1 MGKRNLQ
8 YPVEDG
14 AKVVGKET
22 AHRQIYFA
30 AKVEKG
36 FFIGM
41 GNEVL
46 VTVDSKKFFYG
57 FVFTKE
63 VKKDGMASYTVYDQ
77 LRYLK
82 NKDTIVYKKKTADEV
97 IRIIAKR
104 FLLKCG
110 TLAKTGWRRISG

>member
-1 MGKRNLQ
+1 
-8 YPVEDG
+8 
-14 AKVVGKET
+14 
-22 AHRQIYFA
+22 
-30 AKVEKG
+30 
-36 FFIGM
+36 M

-110 TLAKTGWRRISG
+110 TLAKTGWRRSAVEDNTALFDMIQNALDDTLMVKGKTYVFMIILENCA

>member
-1 MGKRNLQ
+1 M
-8 YPVEDG
+8 EDG
-14 AKVVGKET
+14 AKVVWERDSTPGKFT
-22 AHRQIYFA
+22 FT

-82 NKDTIVYKKKTADEV
+82 TKTHLSIVKNS
-97 IRIIAKR
+97 R
-104 FLLKCG
+104 
-110 TLAKTGWRRISG
+110 